1 MVGEARSFGS
11 LSVERTGGGVHRLLF
26 VQVEIYSV
34 IPGEQLECI
43 RVLRVTVGTIIG
55 LLAAGHSIEEVLE
68 DYPYL
73 EEADIRAALH
83 YAAWR
88 VEEIGLPLGA

>member
-11 LSVERTGGGVHRLLF
+11 LSVQRTGGGVHRLLF

-43 RVLRVTVGTIIG
+43 GTLKISNPHVVQ
-55 LLAAGHSIEEVLE
+55 LQLSSI
-68 DYPYL
+68 PWQ
-73 EEADIRAALH
+73 IC
-83 YAAWR
+83 
-88 VEEIGLPLGA
+88 

>member
-11 LSVERTGGGVHRLLF
+11 LSVERTEVGVHRLLF

-43 RVLRVTVGTIIG
+43 GTLKISNPHVVQ
-55 LLAAGHSIEEVLE
+55 LQLSSI
-68 DYPYL
+68 PWQ
-73 EEADIRAALH
+73 IC
-83 YAAWR
+83 
-88 VEEIGLPLGA
+88 